1 IRTPPY
7 ISIPE
12 HCSGIFFTDFQKKN
26 QAINC
31 TEIHLYGAKNL
42 SVRSSGL
49 ASMGMLTKSETLE
62 FM

>member
-1 IRTPPY
+1 ML
-7 ISIPE
+7 
-12 HCSGIFFTDFQKKN
+12 GDFFYRFSDKN